1 MVGGQM
7 KWFLNLSEETKIT
20 INFAAIGWF
29 LGGSSTFD
37 HVMVFVGLALLAIR
51 IGFKWSPR

>member
-1 MVGGQM
+1 M